1 MVDSSMS
8 PWPQLTHTARNAEK
22 CACRTSGDAFCR
34 YAILACGVLEARAPR
49 RRVALQLF
57 SYFFDRLTGKQRP
70 THFLLFPLWILDSKL
85 LRNLRILRSKLIAV
99 RVLISPLYATLILVS
114 LMYIR
119 YTGCPRSILHMSGR
133 LLPGFRKNRYR
144 GTRELVT

>member
-49 RRVALQLF
+49 RRVAL
-57 SYFFDRLTGKQRP
+57 SNYFLTFFVQANRETE
-70 THFLLFPLWILDSKL
+70 THSFLTLPSLDTGQQTPAKL
-85 LRNLRILRSKLIAV
+85 A
-99 RVLISPLYATLILVS
+99 YFAQ
-114 LMYIR
+114 
-119 YTGCPRSILHMSGR
+119 
-133 LLPGFRKNRYR
+133 
-144 GTRELVT
+144 